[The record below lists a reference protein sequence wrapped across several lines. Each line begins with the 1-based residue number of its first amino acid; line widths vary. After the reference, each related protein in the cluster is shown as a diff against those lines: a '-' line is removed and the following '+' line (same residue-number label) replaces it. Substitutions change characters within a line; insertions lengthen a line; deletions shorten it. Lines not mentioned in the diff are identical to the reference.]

1 MLCRERPR
9 TGRGLLLCLLVILA
23 GCSTGRPVIP
33 LFGRTQRNDRISAEE
48 LEGYLA
54 TYSSVFQGT
63 VTVAADTIR
72 ANSRD
77 PEIRRR
83 TLLWK
88 LRIIPLAYQT
98 ALLPDPLQS
107 FVLLFTLAS
116 SQETYLSTGEGS
128 QLFGQD
134 QQIAID
140 ASQELRQGIEQIGA
154 RFLSPSELARI
165 TQQVEAF
172 SSEHPMRGEFVVDT
186 IQNYSEATKAGNRF
200 SWLVGIPL
208 SPFTALKG
216 VDSGAQAIRDFNQTA
231 LRFTQIVAVLPTFMR
246 WNLELL
252 AFDLESHN
260 TVESGLEAF
269 QLLAQS
275 AQQLS
280 AAASSMPSDLGR
292 EASQL
297 VAQVDAS
304 QGGVKQTL
312 DAVRAALGEASGTA
326 KSLEPVVAA
335 LDRTAEQLRQA
346 GVAWTEMVSA
356 VRAPKDDATK
366 DKTGSR
372 PFDIQDYERTALEI
386 NRAAEQL
393 RGLVSETQAASGD
406 VTRRIV
412 DHLAWRAFQLVIAFF
427 ALLFVYRRIEAR
439 FARATSS
446 RG

>member
-128 QLFGQD
+128 QLFGKD

-326 KSLEPVVAA
+326 KSLEPVLTA
-335 LDRTAEQLRQA
+335 LDRTSEQLRQA
-346 GVAWTEMVSA
+346 GVAWTAMVSA
-356 VRAPKDDATK
+356 VRTPTEAAAG

>member
-1 MLCRERPR
+1 
-9 TGRGLLLCLLVILA
+9 VILA

-116 SQETYLSTGEGS
+116 SQETYFTTGEGS
-128 QLFGQD
+128 QLFGND
-134 QQIAID
+134 QQTAID
-140 ASQELRQGIEQIGA
+140 AAQELKRGIEQIGA
-154 RFLSPSELARI
+154 RFLSPSELTRI

-200 SWLVGIPL
+200 TWLVGISL
-208 SPFTALKG
+208 SPFKALQG
-216 VDSGAQAIRDFNQTA
+216 VDAGAQSIREFNQTA
-231 LRFTQIVAVLPTFMR
+231 LRFTQIIAVLPTFLR

-252 AFDLESHN
+252 AFDLESHK
-260 TVESGLEAF
+260 TVESGLESF

-280 AAASSMPSDLGR
+280 AAASSMPSDLGH

-304 QGGVKQTL
+304 QGEIKQTL
-312 DAVRAALGEASGTA
+312 EAARAALGEASGTA
-326 KSLEPVVAA
+326 KSLEPVLTA
-335 LDRTAEQLRQA
+335 LDRTSEQLRQA
-346 GVAWTEMVSA
+346 GVAWTAMVSA
-356 VRAPKDDATK
+356 VRTPTEAAAG

-412 DHLAWRAFQLVIAFF
+412 DHLAWRAFELVLAFF